1 MQACGHKTEKNE
13 ELAVAETPAV
23 TVVLTAAEKRASAE
37 KARVELAEQRRLEF
51 AELSK
56 TTPYYTLANGEV
68 VYNKAETSPSYTGG
82 EAAMHK
88 YLKDNLEF
96 PPSAEDKG
104 SEGTVYVDFIV
115 GSDGVVRE
123 ATATSYTYDEVDPA
137 FQTEALRV
145 VNSMPR
151 WIPGRQ
157 HGKPVD
163 VKFSVPITFAIF

>member
-1 MQACGHKTEKNE
+1 
-13 ELAVAETPAV
+13 
-23 TVVLTAAEKRASAE
+23 
-37 KARVELAEQRRLEF
+37 
-51 AELSK
+51 
-56 TTPYYTLANGEV
+56 
-68 VYNKAETSPSYTGG
+68 
-82 EAAMHK
+82 MHK